1 MDLKGIM
8 LSEISQRKTHT
19 VCYHLM
25 WNLKNEVNEKIKAE
39 SQIQRK
45 VQQLTVG
52 QDRDMGLKNT
62 N

>member
-8 LSEISQRKTHT
+8 LSEISQRKIYT

-39 SQIQRK
+39 SQI
-45 VQQLTVG
+45 
-52 QDRDMGLKNT
+52 
-62 N
+62 